1 MKNAIKCG
9 LVATCLL
16 SGSAMASLYNHPMN
30 GDTQGLHLNST
41 FVNRTFSSPWTY
53 IVNPDTRV
61 RGCELNPPL
70 MEYKMNHDMRMGTN
84 FSR

>member
-1 MKNAIKCG
+1 MNNAVKVG
-9 LVATCLL
+9 LVVTCLL

-41 FVNRTFSSPWTY
+41 FVNRTLASPLTFL
-53 IVNPDTRV
+53 VNPDTRA

-70 MEYKMNHDMRMGTN
+70 MQYQDNHDMRMGTN